1 MFKSRLI
8 TLFIGLLGGVVYAFI
23 VMLLITA
30 AHRNVSITY
39 IFSLPIILG
48 AIPVLFSTKEQL
60 KSYKSYLLMPWGIT
74 LTFFFLC
81 YIMRFDGMICLI
93 VIVAPF
99 LVLGTLGAFLYRL
112 FKLKL
117 KGKGSSLY
125 VSLLLPL
132 IVFMIEEN
140 IQPTNE
146 FHTVL
151 STIEVESDR
160 LNVWKNIKNVES
172 IKSEEIETHF
182 VHVIGIPKPLNG
194 SLDKE
199 GVGGVRSIVWE
210 KGIKFEEKIITW
222 DEGYGFSYDINVD
235 PKSIPPRTLDEHVM
249 IGGKYF
255 DVVAGSYNIVPKGSN
270 RCLVELSCTYRITT
284 NFNFYSKVWAE
295 YIIDDFNAM
304 ILEVVK
310 NRSEQKNNSNINY

>member
-117 KGKGSSLY
+117 KGKGTSLY
-125 VSLLLPL
+125 ASLLLPL

-160 LNVWKNIKNVES
+160 SNVWKNIKNVES
-172 IKSEEIETHF
+172 IESEEIETHF

-222 DEGYGFSYDINVD
+222 NEGYGFSYDINVD

-284 NFNFYSKVWAE
+284 NFNFYSKVWAD
-295 YIIDDFNAM
+295 YIIEDFNAM
-304 ILEVVK
+304 ILEVVRK
-310 NRSEQKNNSNINY
+310 RSEQKNNSNINY

>member
-117 KGKGSSLY
+117 KGKGTSLY
-125 VSLLLPL
+125 ASLLLPL

-160 LNVWKNIKNVES
+160 SNVWKNIKNVES
-172 IKSEEIETHF
+172 IESEEIETHF

-194 SLDKE
+194 ALDKE

-210 KGIKFEEKIITW
+210 KGIKFEEKIRTW
-222 DEGYGFSYDINVD
+222 NEGYGFSYDINVD
-235 PKSIPPRTLDEHVM
+235 PNSIPPRTLDEHVM

-255 DVVAGSYNIVPKGSN
+255 DAVAGSYNIIPKGDN
-270 RCLVELSCTYRITT
+270 MCLVELSCTYRITT
-284 NFNFYSKVWAE
+284 NFNFYSKVWAD
-295 YIIDDFNAM
+295 YIIEDFNAM
-304 ILEVVK
+304 ILEVVRK
-310 NRSEQKNNSNINY
+310 RSEQKNSSNINY

>member
-125 VSLLLPL
+125 ASLLLPL

-160 LNVWKNIKNVES
+160 SNVWKNIKNVES
-172 IKSEEIETHF
+172 IESEEIETHF

-194 SLDKE
+194 ALDKE

-210 KGIKFEEKIITW
+210 KGIKFEEKIRTW
-222 DEGYGFSYDINVD
+222 NEGYGFSYDINVD
-235 PKSIPPRTLDEHVM
+235 PNSIPPRTLDEHVM

-284 NFNFYSKVWAE
+284 NFNFYSKVWAD
-295 YIIDDFNAM
+295 YIIEDFNAM
-304 ILEVVK
+304 ILEVVRK
-310 NRSEQKNNSNINY
+310 RSEQKNNSNINY

>member
-1 MFKSRLI
+1 MFKSRLT

-81 YIMRFDGMICLI
+81 YIMRFDGMICLV

-99 LVLGTLGAFLYRL
+99 LILGTLGAFLYRL
-112 FKLKL
+112 FKLKV
-117 KGKGSSLY
+117 KGNGTSLY
-125 VSLLLPL
+125 ASLLLPL
-132 IVFMIEEN
+132 LVFMIEEN

-151 STIEVESDR
+151 STIEVDSDR
-160 LNVWKNIKNVES
+160 VNVWENIKNVES
-172 IKSEEIETHF
+172 IKNEEIETHF

-194 SLDKE
+194 GLDKE

-210 KGIKFEEKIITW
+210 KGIKFEEKIKTW
-222 DEGYGFSYDINVD
+222 NEGNGFSYDINVD
-235 PKSIPPRTLDEHVM
+235 PNSIPPSTLDEHVM

-255 DVVAGSYNIVPKGSN
+255 DVVSGSYKIVPKESN

-284 NFNFYSKVWAE
+284 NFNFYGKVWADF
-295 YIIDDFNAM
+295 IIGDFNSM

>member
-125 VSLLLPL
+125 ASLLLPL

-160 LNVWKNIKNVES
+160 RNVWKNIKNVES

-194 SLDKE
+194 ALDKE

-222 DEGYGFSYDINVD
+222 NEGYGFSYDINVD

-284 NFNFYSKVWAE
+284 NFNFYSKVWAD
-295 YIIDDFNAM
+295 YIIEDFNAM
-304 ILEVVK
+304 ILEVVRK
-310 NRSEQKNNSNINY
+310 RSEQKNNSNINY

>member
-304 ILEVVK
+304 ILEVIK

>member
-117 KGKGSSLY
+117 KGKGTSLY
-125 VSLLLPL
+125 ASLLLPL

-160 LNVWKNIKNVES
+160 SNVWKNIKNVES
-172 IKSEEIETHF
+172 IESEEIETHF

-194 SLDKE
+194 ALDKE

-210 KGIKFEEKIITW
+210 KGIKFEEKIRTW
-222 DEGYGFSYDINVD
+222 NEGYGFSYDINVD
-235 PKSIPPRTLDEHVM
+235 PKSIPPTTLDEHVM

-255 DVVAGSYNIVPKGSN
+255 DTVAGSYEIIPKGSN
-270 RCLVELSCTYRITT
+270 KCLVELSCTYRITT
-284 NFNFYSKVWAE
+284 NFNFYSKVWAD
-295 YIIDDFNAM
+295 YIIDDFNTM
-304 ILEVVK
+304 ILEVVRK
-310 NRSEQKNNSNINY
+310 RSEQKNSSNINY